1 MLSLTPYLVIV
12 CGVFGLLIGSFL
24 NVVIWRVPR
33 GESIV
38 RPPSACP
45 RCGHELRAHD
55 NIPVVSWLVLRGR
68 CRDCGEPI
76 SKRYPIIEALTALL
90 FALTAVIVPPAALPA
105 YLWLVGAGVA
115 LAAIDID
122 TKRLPNVI
130 VYPTAGVV
138 GVWLVGLSLI
148 EGEPGRALRT
158 VLAGLALGA
167 FFLALNL
174 AYPKGMGM
182 GDVKLAV
189 PLGFAL
195 GWVSWAAV
203 IVGGFLAFLLGAVVG
218 VALMAAGRAGRRS
231 ALPFGPFMLIGAYL
245 ALMFGDAV
253 AGWYG
258 SLL

>member
-1 MLSLTPYLVIV
+1 MTSQPWLLAGV
-12 CGVFGLLIGSFL
+12 CGIFGLLIGSFL

-45 RCGHELRAHD
+45 SCGHELRAYD
-55 NIPVVSWLVLRGR
+55 NIPLVSWLVLRGR
-68 CRDCGEPI
+68 CRDCGAPI
-76 SKRYPIIEALTALL
+76 SPRYPIVEGLTGVLFAVTALL
-90 FALTAVIVPPAALPA
+90 LPLGALPA
-105 YLWLVGAGVA
+105 YLWLVGAGIA

-130 VYPTAGVV
+130 VYPTAAVV
-138 GVWLVGLSLI
+138 GGWLVIASLVA
-148 EGEPGRALRT
+148 GEPGRALRT
-158 VLAGLALGA
+158 ALGGLALGA

-203 IVGGFLAFLLGAVVG
+203 LVGGFLSFLLGAVVG

-231 ALPFGPFMLIGAYL
+231 ALPFGPFMLVGTYL
-245 ALMFGDAV
+245 ALLVGDPIAQ
-253 AGWYG
+253 WYG
-258 SLL
+258 DLL

>member
-1 MLSLTPYLVIV
+1 
-12 CGVFGLLIGSFL
+12 
-24 NVVIWRVPR
+24 
-33 GESIV
+33 
-38 RPPSACP
+38 
-45 RCGHELRAHD
+45 LRAYD
-55 NIPVVSWLVLRGR
+55 NIPVVSWVVLRGR

-76 SKRYPIIEALTALL
+76 STRYPIIEALTAVL
-90 FALTAVIVPPAALPA
+90 FAITAVIVPPAALPA
-105 YLWLVGAGVA
+105 YLWLVAAGVA

-130 VYPTAGVV
+130 VYPTAAVV
-138 GVWLVGLSLI
+138 GTWLVGVSVVQ
-148 EGEPGRALRT
+148 GEPSRALRT

-195 GWVSWAAV
+195 GWVSWATV

-231 ALPFGPFMLIGAYL
+231 ALPFGPFMLVGAYL
-245 ALMFGDAV
+245 ALVFGDAV